1 MTVEQISSLKK
12 FIISQQNHW
21 VFFGLAYFFMVV
33 MAKNPLKPGL
43 PMLIWFTVGCFPFLF
58 YMVKKATNN
67 TALFWGVHL
76 LALLFAVLIPTP
88 HAICTIAYVSCTV
101 LYCAHSLFFR
111 YSAEGEEDREI
122 PLLVS
127 FGLTFVLLL
136 LAQFFYL
143 YDYQRIFVNVLVI
156 NIFLYCLAHY
166 VQNYVKFLSVNRHSV
181 GYMPVKQIFH
191 SGVGGM
197 GIFAFIMSAVM
208 LLIANLGEMND
219 VVHRV
224 LEFLGKIIRKI
235 KEWFRE
241 RGVEE
246 AEVEELVREEEVS
259 EMVSGFLQPDEI
271 NTWPIWDVL
280 VTVFFWML
288 IIYAGYKLLCLIPYI
303 LRLFRLPSK
312 ITAEEELSVTDII
325 ESTEIVEKA
334 PRKGIMTLWDNL
346 TPVQRI
352 RKRYKK
358 KILDEK
364 DYIASKGKKDCMEWY
379 TARECGCIL
388 DLSEMS
394 DIYEKARYS
403 PYECTMEDA
412 KKMKAVC
419 KKGEKRL

>member
-21 VFFGLAYFFMVV
+21 VFFSVAYFFMVV
-33 MAKNPLKPGL
+33 MPTPPVEPGL
-43 PMLIWFTVGCFPFLF
+43 PMFIWFTVGCFPFLF
-58 YMVKKATNN
+58 YELKKATNN
-67 TALFWGVHL
+67 TALFWGVHIA
-76 LALLFAVLIPTP
+76 ALLFAVLLPTP
-88 HAICTIAYVSCTV
+88 HAICKIAYVSCTV
-101 LYCAHSLFFR
+101 LYCVYSLFFR
-111 YSAEGEEDREI
+111 YSREGEEDKVI
-122 PLLVS
+122 PILVS
-127 FGLTFVLLL
+127 FGLTFALLL
-136 LAQFFYL
+136 MLQFFRVYE
-143 YDYQRIFVNVLVI
+143 YQRTFVNLLVL

-166 VQNYVKFLSVNRHSV
+166 VQNYAKFLSVNKHSV

-208 LLIANLGEMND
+208 LLVANLGEMND

-224 LEFLGKIIRKI
+224 LEFLGKIIRKL
-235 KEWFRE
+235 KDLFKRKSLEE
-241 RGVEE
+241 TVSEE
-246 AEVEELVREEEVS
+246 AALEESASEVL
-259 EMVSGFLQPDEI
+259 SGLIQPEEI
-271 NTWPIWDVL
+271 NNWPIWDIL
-280 VTVFFWML
+280 ITLFFWV
-288 IIYAGYKLLCLIPYI
+288 ITIYAAYKIITLIPYI
-303 LRLFRLPSK
+303 LRLFKLPSK
-312 ITAEEELSVTDII
+312 IAEEEELSVTDII
-325 ESTEIVEKA
+325 ESVETVEKA

-379 TARECGCIL
+379 TARECGSIL
-388 DLSEMS
+388 NLQEMS
-394 DIYEKARYS
+394 DLYEKARYS

-419 KKGEKRL
+419 KNSKI